1 VQLTSTDGAVFELRP
16 SSYEYPDLTTADEPD
31 ANWLIVHG
39 TVRTAAGE
47 SWTFEGPDL
56 STWEAKELLGWLHA
70 AAEGRLEPTD
80 NPGSDLMTH
89 TRIFI
94 EPNLAFS
101 IAAVEDEH
109 TTLRV
114 HLSLEAEAGR
124 PGRTTEPKPRI
135 YEYSIP
141 LRVDRVQLRTAAEQW
156 SSDIAPFP
164 AR

>member
-1 VQLTSTDGAVFELRP
+1 MQLTSTDGALLELRP
-16 SSYEYPDLTTADEPD
+16 SGYEHPTLTTPGELD

-47 SWTFEGPDL
+47 SWTFDEPSL
-56 STWEAKELLGWLHA
+56 TTWEAKELLDWLHA

-80 NPGSDLMTH
+80 DPGSDLAASTM
-89 TRIFI
+89 IFI

-101 IAAVEDEH
+101 VGAVEGDQ
-109 TTLRV
+109 TLLRV
-114 HLSLEAEAGR
+114 HLSLEALAGG
-124 PGRTTEPKPRI
+124 PDVMTGPEPNV
-135 YEYSIP
+135 YGYSIP
-141 LRVDRVQLRTAAEQW
+141 FRIDQAQLLTAAKQW